1 MSLAFLNFADHEAAV
16 RAFSF
21 LSRPS
26 DFPEAFAPSTKVVW
40 GAIHGLGPNLAH
52 FIARYGIRALDPPF
66 APLVFED
73 GVCVPRSQDILWN
86 LGDLITVLGIND
98 QCISAWIRRMYL
110 RIYLCSYAIIH
121 AISYDMIYHNIPLF
135 SDIKADGHAW
145 ICTCTCVTLPS
156 YIHFNTFVMYSEA
169 VCSI

>member
-1 MSLAFLNFADHEAAV
+1 MSLAFLNFTDHEAAV

-66 APLVFED
+66 APLVFEN
-73 GVCVPRSQDILWN
+73 GVCVPRSQDILWQYVRSGMVRAAARF
-86 LGDLITVLGIND
+86 LGQRGGSVDLAVQGD
-98 QCISAWIRRMYL
+98 GRGSAAASADSFHPTPTTSRARKSMREL
-110 RIYLCSYAIIH
+110 LEE
-121 AISYDMIYHNIPLF
+121 L
-135 SDIKADGHAW
+135 SDI
-145 ICTCTCVTLPS
+145 PS
-156 YIHFNTFVMYSEA
+156 YTTHGHVVFQL
-169 VCSI
+169 

>member
-1 MSLAFLNFADHEAAV
+1 MIGEKQDSLTGPRYDYIHLPLDHQTHKNMSLAFLNFADQEAAV

-66 APLVFED
+66 APLVFEN
-73 GVCVPRSQDILWN
+73 GVCVPRSQDILRN
-86 LGDLITVLGIND
+86 LGDLSFLGIG
-98 QCISAWIRRMYL
+98 I
-110 RIYLCSYAIIH
+110 
-121 AISYDMIYHNIPLF
+121 
-135 SDIKADGHAW
+135 SDIDMGDISTSLHR
-145 ICTCTCVTLPS
+145 
-156 YIHFNTFVMYSEA
+156 FEA
-169 VCSI
+169 SI